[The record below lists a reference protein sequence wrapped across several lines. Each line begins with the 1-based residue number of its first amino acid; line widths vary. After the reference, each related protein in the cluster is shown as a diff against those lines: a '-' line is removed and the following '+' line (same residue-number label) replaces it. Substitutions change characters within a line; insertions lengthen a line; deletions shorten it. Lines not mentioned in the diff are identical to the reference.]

1 MDESRFYDRNKLYEE
16 VWSEAVDKVAK
27 RYGVSGVA
35 LAKTCRKLKV
45 PLPGRGY
52 WAKHKVGKAPK
63 RPSLPPMKDPPRI
76 YRQGGTE
83 KQSNQAETPEEPN
96 RLRQEVFRDAKRLV
110 EGEKLPENRVTV
122 PATMDSYHPMVEIL
136 TPRKK
141 KKRQAITEKW
151 HYYLRDPNETVPG
164 LLNVEVSDEHF
175 DRAAR
180 IMSAF
185 IEAME
190 SRGFNVEAEYQ
201 GQRRNTSFAVVM
213 EKRVP
218 FRLREQTKRREPTKE
233 EKAKTSY
240 LRYVDEPTGWFTFQ
254 LTDHH
259 SSIRRSQW
267 RDTKTRRLEDYLNDI
282 IAAMIMDAAYQ
293 IEWQA
298 AVEQRKKEYEN
309 VEARRRRE
317 RFEQLKEV
325 ARESKLEASME
336 RWELFQRRRAYVY
349 GVKAEADCRRDQ
361 GEDTSETDIWIR
373 WAEEYLATQNPMSK
387 ALPTTGVTEE
397 DLRKVDQHFYYSE
410 YRKLQREQSRD
421 QSTDAKDHFF
431 GAGRLSLRG

>member
-1 MDESRFYDRNKLYEE
+1 MNESRFYDRNKLYDE
-16 VWSEAVDKVAK
+16 VWNEAVDKVAK

-63 RPSLPPMKDPPRI
+63 RPPLPSMKDPPRI
-76 YRQGGTE
+76 YRQGRAE
-83 KQSNQAETPEEPN
+83 KQSNQAETPEEPR
-96 RLRQEVFRDAKRLV
+96 RLRPEVFRDAKRLV
-110 EGEKLPENRVTV
+110 EEEKLPESRITV
-122 PATMDSYHPMVEIL
+122 PSTMDSYHPMVEIL
-136 TPRKK
+136 TPRRR
-141 KKRQAITEKW
+141 KKRQAITERW
-151 HYYLRDPNETVPG
+151 HYYLRQPNETVPG

-190 SRGFNVEAEYQ
+190 SRGYTVEAEYQ
-201 GQRRNTSFAVVM
+201 GQRRNTSFAVIM

-218 FRLREQTKRREPTKE
+218 FRLREHTKRREPTKE

-259 SSIRRSQW
+259 SSSPRSQW

-282 IAAMIMDAAYQ
+282 IAAMIMDAVYQ

-309 VEARRRRE
+309 AEARRRRE

-325 ARESKLEASME
+325 ARERKLELRME
-336 RWELFQRRRAYVY
+336 RWEHFRRRRAYVDA
-349 GVKAEADCRRDQ
+349 VKAETARRKEQ
-361 GEDTSETDIWIR
+361 GEDTSETDIWVR
-373 WAEEYLATQNPMSK
+373 WAEEYLAKQNPMTK
-387 ALPTTGVTEE
+387 KLPTTEVTEE
-397 DLRKVDQHFYYSE
+397 DLREVDQHFYYSE
-410 YRKLQREQSRD
+410 YRKLQREQSQNR
-421 QSTDAKDHFF
+421 SSDAEDHFF
-431 GAGRLSLRG
+431 GFTRSF

>member
-1 MDESRFYDRNKLYEE
+1 
-16 VWSEAVDKVAK
+16 
-27 RYGVSGVA
+27 
-35 LAKTCRKLKV
+35 
-45 PLPGRGY
+45 
-52 WAKHKVGKAPK
+52 
-63 RPSLPPMKDPPRI
+63 
-76 YRQGGTE
+76 
-83 KQSNQAETPEEPN
+83 
-96 RLRQEVFRDAKRLV
+96 
-110 EGEKLPENRVTV
+110 
-122 PATMDSYHPMVEIL
+122 MVEIL

-190 SRGFNVEAEYQ
+190 SRGFNVEARCQ

-233 EKAKTSY
+233 EKVKTSY

-259 SSIRRSQW
+259 SRNRRSQW

-293 IEWQA
+293 IEWQ
-298 AVEQRKKEYEN
+298 
-309 VEARRRRE
+309 
-317 RFEQLKEV
+317 
-325 ARESKLEASME
+325 EASME
-336 RWELFQRRRAYVY
+336 RWELFQRRRAYVH
-349 GVKAEADCRRDQ
+349 GVKAEAARRRDQ

-387 ALPTTGVTEE
+387 ALPTTEVTEE

-431 GAGRLSLRG
+431 GFTRSF